1 MQRLPIS
8 YMISQSPLPSPTVID
23 LFTAPAMMGD
33 AP

>member
-1 MQRLPIS
+1 MQRRPSS
-8 YMISQSPLPSPTVID
+8 YMISQSPLQSPTVMD